1 MPQLTRLQMPRM
13 PELAERVLTLQK
25 QVSDSKAES
34 EQLSRDLETPQNA
47 GRWRPLVGEDPSEE
61 QLTAKVGVGARASER
76 ACARVCERASVRA
89 CERTC
94 ERASL
99 RACERGGGFWRLG

>member
-1 MPQLTRLQMPRM
+1 MPRM

-76 ACARVCERASVRA
+76 ACERAS
-89 CERTC
+89 EL
-94 ERASL
+94 ASEL
-99 RACERGGGFWRLG
+99 ASVRACERGGGFWRLG